1 MRRDPVLDE
10 AHEVYTRA
18 CAGPAARYAQMDLE
32 RAGNALRQ
40 ADRLSERNHGSPE
53 ANTQAYIALRRAELA
68 EAMAGAQVAYVSRQ
82 RSTLAALEAQT
93 ERLARVNAELSAAL
107 ANRRSQTQDQPRS
120 GAAEPIPAG
129 DGAKA
134 QAVVP

>member
-1 MRRDPVLDE
+1 MRRDPVLDQ
-10 AHEVYTRA
+10 AHEVYARA
-18 CAGPAARYAQMDLE
+18 CSGPAARYAQLELE

-40 ADRLSERNHGSPE
+40 ADRLSQRDHGTPE

-68 EAMAGAQVAYVSRQ
+68 EAMAAAQIAYASRQ

-107 ANRRSQTQDQPRS
+107 ANRRAQSQEQPPS
-120 GAAEPIPAG
+120 GAAEPAPAG
-129 DGAKA
+129 DGPKPK
-134 QAVVP
+134 AVVP